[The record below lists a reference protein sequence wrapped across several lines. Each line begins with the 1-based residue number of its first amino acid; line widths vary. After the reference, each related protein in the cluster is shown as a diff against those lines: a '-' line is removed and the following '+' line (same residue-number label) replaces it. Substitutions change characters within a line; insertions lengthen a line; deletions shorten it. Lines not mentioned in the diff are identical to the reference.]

1 MTQPAH
7 LTIVTGASR
16 GLGLALTR
24 QLLGRGHRVL
34 AIARRPTEVSEPA
47 AAGGELIS
55 WSLDLAD
62 PLPAAA
68 RLEDWLVSQQ
78 QPASVTLINNA
89 GVVSKLAP
97 LSAVSAADLSQA
109 LRVGLEAALLLSSA
123 FLRASVGW
131 AVPRKLLLISSGLGR
146 RAMAG
151 SASYC
156 AAKAGMD
163 HLARAVALE
172 EATRSNGARVVSL
185 APGIIDTDMQSHLR
199 AADPGL
205 FPDLDKFVQ
214 FKESGALDSPDAAA
228 AKVLRVLDRPDFGA
242 DPVSDVRS

>member
-1 MTQPAH
+1 MTA
-7 LTIVTGASR
+7 
-16 GLGLALTR
+16 
-24 QLLGRGHRVL
+24 QLIARGHRVL
-34 AIARRPTEVSEPA
+34 AIARRPTQLA
-47 AAGGELIS
+47 ASADPGGAGSAGSGELIS

-68 RLEDWLVSQQ
+68 RLETWLADQE
-78 QPASVTLINNA
+78 PAASATLINNA

-97 LSAVSAADLSQA
+97 LSAVSAADLSNA

-123 FLRASVGW
+123 FLRATEGW
-131 AVPRKLLLISSGLGR
+131 TVPRKLLLISSGLGR

-172 EATRSNGARVVSL
+172 EAAKTNGARVVSL

-199 AADPGL
+199 GSDPAM
-205 FPDLDKFVQ
+205 FPDREKFVQ
-214 FKESGALDSPDAAA
+214 FKDSGGLDSPAEAAT
-228 AKVLRVLDRPDFGA
+228 KVLRILDRADFGNE
-242 DPVSDVRS
+242 PVSDVRS